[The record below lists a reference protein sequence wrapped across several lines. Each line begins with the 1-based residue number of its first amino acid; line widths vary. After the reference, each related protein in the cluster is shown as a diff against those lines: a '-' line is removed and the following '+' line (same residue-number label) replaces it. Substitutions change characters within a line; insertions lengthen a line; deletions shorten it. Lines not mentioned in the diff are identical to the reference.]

1 MSHGA
6 ARARHADGSP
16 VPPCHPS
23 QSRELLAEWVI
34 NLVTQLS
41 LFHLWLS
48 LFHLLLWLSLF
59 HLNITYPFYSLS
71 NCVVSGLL

>member
-1 MSHGA
+1 MPHGA

-23 QSRELLAEWVI
+23 QSRELAEWVI
-34 NLVTQLS
+34 NLVTGLS
-41 LFHLWLS
+41 LS
-48 LFHLLLWLSLF
+48 
-59 HLNITYPFYSLS
+59 HLNIIYPFYSLS